1 MNTAAAPRH
10 RLATMNEAT
19 PSCQLSPVTK
29 NSIAAAAAPTQANPA
44 SRSFFRAVRS
54 ATAPSRGRSTAE
66 SRVEAVIVYD
76 GRAPGAMDRPS
87 TWIRLSTA
95 ASLAIAIR

>member
-1 MNTAAAPRH
+1 
-10 RLATMNEAT
+10 MNETT

-29 NSIAAAAAPTQANPA
+29 NSSAAAAAPAQANPA
-44 SRSFFRAVRS
+44 RRSFFREVRS
-54 ATAPSRGRSTAE
+54 ATAPSSGRSTAE

-76 GRAPGAMDRPS
+76 GRAPGAIDSPS
-87 TWIRLSTA
+87 TWIRSSTA